1 MEKTITKCHICW
13 EQKKCESFEFL
24 PCEHSLCG
32 ECYKKMRNHLCPFC
46 RQPYKRSKPVDV
58 PILNMPL
65 PRNTNNSV
73 MNDEELLLEM
83 AHSFEDLE
91 LDQGRHHS
99 NPRNRNRQQ
108 NRRRRRPSRRTSRN
122 RNTTLVVETV
132 FEFEFVEEDAES
144 PKKKRKTKKPT
155 RKNRTRNNRWNSLRN
170 QQRFSNSF

>member
-91 LDQGRHHS
+91 IDQGRHHS
-99 NPRNRNRQQ
+99 NPRNRNRQ